1 MLDKVESSNLEPY
14 KDQVTEASLINEDL
28 KGSKIIATKKL
39 PQFDAEEWT
48 LGKRGKSSIPQSR
61 LRKRPSTSKFLRKG
75 GTSLY
80 GIDKLASAQV
90 TDQFIGAYGLGD
102 YDAITLRKLLTGKQ
116 AQAGV
121 SIGGLSESVGGAST
135 PNDFETLMQLI
146 YLRFEKP
153 RFDKE
158 VHNTMM
164 QRNYAAIENSANNP
178 QKIMQDSVSMIMSN
192 YNPRT
197 LLFGKEFLDK
207 MSVLNKSRRST
218 ATVSKTSA
226 TLHSSSWVTLMQ
238 KP

>member
-1 MLDKVESSNLEPY
+1 M
-14 KDQVTEASLINEDL
+14 

-48 LGKRGKSSIPQSR
+48 LENGAKVVFRKADYEKDQVQVSSYS
-61 LRKRPSTSKFLRKG
+61 KG

-121 SIGGLSESVGGAST
+121 NIGGLSESVGGAST

-192 YNPRT
+192 YSPRT

-207 MSVLNKSRRST
+207 VSIEQIEEIYRDRIKDISDFTFFIVGNID
-218 ATVSKTSA
+218 AETV
-226 TLHSSSWVTLMQ
+226 
-238 KP
+238 KPLV

>member
-1 MLDKVESSNLEPY
+1 MDFGKWS
-14 KDQVTEASLINEDL
+14 
-28 KGSKIIATKKL
+28 KG
-39 PQFDAEEWT
+39 
-48 LGKRGKSSIPQSR
+48 GIPQSR
-61 LRKRPSTSKFLRKG
+61 LRKDQVQVSSYSKG

-121 SIGGLSESVGGAST
+121 NIGGLSESVGGAST

-158 VHNTMM
+158 GS
-164 QRNYAAIENSANNP
+164 QY
-178 QKIMQDSVSMIMSN
+178 
-192 YNPRT
+192 
-197 LLFGKEFLDK
+197 LD
-207 MSVLNKSRRST
+207 
-218 ATVSKTSA
+218 AT
-226 TLHSSSWVTLMQ
+226 
-238 KP
+238 

>member
-1 MLDKVESSNLEPY
+1 MKKILVFLLTIVVLSVCSCRSSKTDTTVHQDNTEQKQTEQEEVSTDK
-14 KDQVTEASLINEDL
+14 
-28 KGSKIIATKKL
+28 
-39 PQFDAEEWT
+39 
-48 LGKRGKSSIPQSR
+48 
-61 LRKRPSTSKFLRKG
+61 
-75 GTSLY
+75 
-80 GIDKLASAQV
+80 AQV
-90 TDQFIGAYGLGD
+90 DVNKNVERIIEMMQQMEFNWQKTNYSPPDS
-102 YDAITLRKLLTGKQ
+102 TGKQ

-192 YNPRT
+192 YSPRT

-207 MSVLNKSRRST
+207 VSIEQIEEIYRSLE
-218 ATVSKTSA
+218 SP
-226 TLHSSSWVTLMQ
+226 L
-238 KP
+238 